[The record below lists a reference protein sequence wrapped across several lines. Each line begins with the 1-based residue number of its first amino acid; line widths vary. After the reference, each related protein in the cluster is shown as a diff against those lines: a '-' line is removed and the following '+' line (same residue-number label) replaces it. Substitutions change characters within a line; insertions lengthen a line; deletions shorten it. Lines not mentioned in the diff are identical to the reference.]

1 MEQIGCP
8 DCSFASAHGRIQLGV
23 LQKRV
28 AYLPLQ
34 RLQNLFLPLE
44 QIINLLQSLFL
55 LFQLPTKLIPRT
67 TQTINLELLM
77 FIIIIMMMGLVYFI
91 YYVLI
96 GKIPTIIFTMIT
108 LLLGLVLT
116 TAVDVLVLDCYV
128 LFLFLFLFLLLILS

>member
-1 MEQIGCP
+1 
-8 DCSFASAHGRIQLGV
+8 
-23 LQKRV
+23 
-28 AYLPLQ
+28 
-34 RLQNLFLPLE
+34 
-44 QIINLLQSLFL
+44 
-55 LFQLPTKLIPRT
+55 
-67 TQTINLELLM
+67 M

-128 LFLFLFLFLLLILS
+128 LFLFLFLFLLLILSWTCRRRKCFLLILYATG